1 MSKTQRLV
9 VIGVL
14 VAAAAL
20 LAWRYAAEERRRP
33 STRDAYVGADV
44 VDIAAQVSGP
54 IVNLPIRDNQH
65 VSAGDL
71 LFEIDPAPFQ
81 LDVENASANV
91 ALTDQSVRAQAD
103 VVSEAQANI
112 AGAEAAHRLA
122 LSDRDRIAPLAADGA
137 VPQEQLDQADAQA
150 QETLA
155 SLEATR
161 AAYAQARDQLG
172 ALGADNPEVRAAV
185 AAYDQAL
192 LNLSYTRV
200 TAPAG
205 GWITNLQLRE
215 GTYVAAG
222 NPVITLVE
230 DDTWHVWAY
239 MREDV
244 IDRIRV
250 GHPVTFELPAY
261 PDRQFKGRVEGIAW
275 GIMQENLAGA
285 GEIPDVSQTVDW
297 VRLAQRFPVRV
308 RVLDPD
314 PAYPLRIGMTATAW
328 IDTTV
333 PPEDGDG
340 S

>member
-1 MSKTQRLV
+1 MTKTQRLIV
-9 VIGVL
+9 VGVL
-14 VAAAAL
+14 VGVVAL
-20 LAWRYAAEERRRP
+20 LWWRYAEEERRRP

-54 IVNLPIRDNQH
+54 ISSLSIQDNQH

-71 LFEIDPAPFQ
+71 LFEIDPGSFQ
-81 LDVENASANV
+81 LAVENASANV

-103 VVSEAQANI
+103 VVAEAQANI

-122 LSDRDRIAPLAADGA
+122 LSDRNRIAPLAADGA
-137 VPQEQLDQADAQA
+137 VPQEQLDQAEAQA

-161 AAYAQARDQLG
+161 AAFAQARDQLG
-172 ALGADNPEVRAAV
+172 VLGADNPQIRAAV

-200 TAPAG
+200 TAPAD

-239 MREDV
+239 MREDE
-244 IDRIRV
+244 IERIRV

-261 PDRQFKGRVEGIAW
+261 PGRRFEGRVEGIAW
-275 GIMQENLAGA
+275 GIMQDNMAGP
-285 GEIPDVSQTVDW
+285 GEIPEVSPTVAW

-328 IDTTV
+328 VDTTV

>member
-14 VAAAAL
+14 VIVAGL
-20 LAWRYAAEERRRP
+20 LGWRYTAEERRRP
-33 STRDAYVGADV
+33 STRDAYVDADM
-44 VDIAAQVSGP
+44 VDIAARVSGP
-54 IVNLPIRDNQH
+54 LVSVPIRDNQH

-71 LFEIDPAPFQ
+71 LFEIDPSTFQ
-81 LDVENASANV
+81 LAVENASANV
-91 ALTDQSVRAQAD
+91 ALTDQDVRAQAD
-103 VVSEAQANI
+103 AVAEAQADI
-112 AGAEAAHRLA
+112 GGAEAAYRLA
-122 LSDRDRIAPLAADGA
+122 LIERDRIAPLAADGA
-137 VPQEQLDQADAQA
+137 VA
-150 QETLA
+150 QEELDSA
-155 SLEATR
+155 EADVRENLSSLEATR
-161 AAYAQARDQLG
+161 AAYAEARDQLG
-172 ALGADNPEVRAAV
+172 LLGADNPQVREAV

-192 LNLSYTRV
+192 LNLGYTRV
-200 TAPAG
+200 TAPAD

-222 NPVITLVE
+222 DPVLTLVE
-230 DDTWHVWAY
+230 DGTWHVWAY
-239 MREDV
+239 MREDQMERV
-244 IDRIRV
+244 RV

-261 PDRQFKGRVEGIAW
+261 PGRRFKGRVEGIAW
-275 GIMQENLAGA
+275 AIEQDNTAGP
-285 GEIPDVSQTVDW
+285 GEIPDVSPTVAW

-314 PAYPLRIGMTATAW
+314 PDYPLRIGMTATAW